1 MFKIKDRKR
10 TVRSWVYSVIGIAVL
25 LVTIIGGLSTREQ
38 VTKSW
43 YTTAVVS
50 QNNADVTT
58 TSVSEIIDTDFASTD
73 QRGIWREIPDVSV
86 VDNVFSPYA
95 PDDLRILDDSEI
107 AKFNGGCSLGTQDS
121 CLVIGN
127 PNKNNYGI
135 HRYIID
141 YQFEPNSISGGK
153 DSRCGLTRKNY
164 GTKDRITVPFCWIAV
179 PQGWEWKIDTA
190 TIQIKHRKRLIEP
203 ECSVGTSDPNNFSSN
218 SDDCQVTQNGSI
230 TIVTASN
237 LDSDTGVWV
246 RAKVSTQDAYNTA
259 DFLPPPKAP
268 SQDDGK
274 HPVSRNGKY
283 ILLAAVLA
291 LIGKLIMTQLILLRG
306 RDIVRSGGATE
317 AAFADNNEG
326 PTKTLSNAA
335 LRKLVTLSVVPPEG
349 ITPYHGAILVNEE
362 VTKEAKQAWF
372 LSQVLDGKIEMVGKS
387 GTQFKYVSKEP
398 LEKYSSLRYF
408 FGHEAHLKNPVL
420 DLT

>member
-10 TVRSWVYSVIGIAVL
+10 IVRSWVYSVIGIAIL

-58 TSVSEIIDTDFASTD
+58 TSVSEIIDTDFAATD
-73 QRGIWREIPDVSV
+73 QRGIWREIPNVSA

-107 AKFNGGCSLGTQDS
+107 AKFNGGCSLGTQKS

-127 PNKNNYGI
+127 PNKNNYGT

-141 YQFEPNSISGGK
+141 YQFEPNAISGGK
-153 DSRCGLTRKNY
+153 DSRCGLIRKNY
-164 GTKDRITVPFCWIAV
+164 GTKDRFTFPFCWIAV
-179 PQGWEWKIDTA
+179 PQDWEWKIDTA
-190 TIQIKHRKRLIEP
+190 TIQIKHRKKLIQP

-246 RAKVSTQDAYNTA
+246 RAKVSTLDAYNTA
-259 DFLPPPKAP
+259 DFL
-268 SQDDGK
+268 
-274 HPVSRNGKY
+274 
-283 ILLAAVLA
+283 
-291 LIGKLIMTQLILLRG
+291 
-306 RDIVRSGGATE
+306 
-317 AAFADNNEG
+317 
-326 PTKTLSNAA
+326 
-335 LRKLVTLSVVPPEG
+335 
-349 ITPYHGAILVNEE
+349 
-362 VTKEAKQAWF
+362 
-372 LSQVLDGKIEMVGKS
+372 
-387 GTQFKYVSKEP
+387 
-398 LEKYSSLRYF
+398 
-408 FGHEAHLKNPVL
+408 
-420 DLT
+420 